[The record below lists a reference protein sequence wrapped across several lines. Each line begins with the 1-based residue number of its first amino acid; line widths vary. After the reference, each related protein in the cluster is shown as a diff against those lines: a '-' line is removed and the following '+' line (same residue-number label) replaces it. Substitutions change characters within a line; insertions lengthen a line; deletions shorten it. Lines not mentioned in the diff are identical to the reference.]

1 MRRSKKEGPNMPVEP
16 SGKIVQSQII
26 RREEEMTNQ
35 QRKKQQQR
43 KKEAEQ
49 KQPDKPGKVDIKI

>member
-1 MRRSKKEGPNMPVEP
+1 MPVEP

-26 RREEEMTNQ
+26 RREEELTSQ

-43 KKEAEQ
+43 KKEADH